1 MRSRWRTARTVSRL
15 VAAFALVAAVAAGT
29 GCSIWEEIDG
39 ADKKMDEARRGGAP
53 APTAPPASEAAPA
66 KPGQKPEPGLMD
78 RAFAWSKKAT
88 TPAPK
93 PHDPKDPIV
102 KCKRGN
108 GLTFVYKL
116 DCENQGGL
124 VVGG

>member
-1 MRSRWRTARTVSRL
+1 MRSRWRSARTVGRL
-15 VAAFALVAAVAAGT
+15 VAAITLVAAVAAGT
-29 GCSIWEEIDG
+29 GCSVWEEIDG
-39 ADKKMDEARRGGAP
+39 ADKKMDEVRRGGAT
-53 APTAPPASEAAPA
+53 APTAAPESEAPT

-93 PHDPKDPIV
+93 PHDPNDPIV

-108 GLTFVYKL
+108 TLTFAYKL
-116 DCENQGGL
+116 DCQNQGGL
-124 VVGG
+124 AVGG